1 MRVAMGDSD
10 GSTSQEL
17 ERTLGLKPALA
28 IGVGTMVGAGIFV
41 FPGIAAGYA
50 GPAAMISFALGGCIA
65 LLVALS
71 TAELAT
77 AMPESGGAYFFVS
90 RTFGPFAGFLIGI
103 GQWIGLIFASAFY
116 LTGFG
121 QYAVDLIEE
130 AGLDLGN
137 PVILIALATALVLT
151 VINLLGTEGA
161 GRVQNRIV
169 IALTAILTFLFG
181 YGLMNAVGIVGSTEW
196 PVPFAPNGIWP
207 IFTTTALIFT
217 SYLGFVQIAT
227 VAGEIKEPQKN
238 LPRALVGS
246 VVIVMILYVT
256 ALFVSASV
264 LSTEQ
269 LAELGETAMVDV
281 ARSLVGHT
289 GALAILAAGLLATL
303 SSANASILSSS
314 RAVYA
319 LSNDDMLPSAISKV
333 NRRFGTPH
341 IALLAVG
348 IPIASL
354 TLLGRIEILA
364 EVASLLHLVMY
375 GMICVTLLRIK
386 YQKPIWYAPGYHS
399 PGFPYVPA
407 LGAAASF
414 GLIFLMEPLSIV
426 MGFGVILLAA
436 LWYTSLIP
444 EIMFASP
451 EPPYI
456 SPEIRVPR
464 ILVPVE
470 VPEPTPLP
478 AALLDAFRDL
488 ELLILGYNI
497 VPEQTSPEQSQEAFE
512 EQASDALDSVME
524 YVKDRNIDVDKN
536 IVFTPELGQT
546 IDRYIREKDC
556 NAVLTAK
563 PISSVERLLVPL
575 YSRDQ
580 INSRLAT
587 ILHDL
592 SLSSDLPV
600 TLAILTSGEEESE
613 EMEQSEELQQKAL
626 RYLQRAGV
634 PGDKIRPTKVDVS
647 DISKAV
653 SQLSSA
659 DDVVILAESSTTDRD
674 SFFNTLHED
683 IEEAISCP
691 VLVVLRENEG
701 KEGDE

>member
-1 MRVAMGDSD
+1 MSNSGG
-10 GSTSQEL
+10 GSSQEL
-17 ERTLGLKPALA
+17 ERTLGLKAALA

-50 GPAAMISFALGGCIA
+50 GPAAMISFALAGGIA
-65 LLVALS
+65 LLVAFS

-77 AMPESGGAYFFVS
+77 AMPQSGGAYYFVS

-103 GQWIGLIFASAFY
+103 GQWIGLVFASAFY
-116 LTGFG
+116 LSGFG
-121 QYAVDLIEE
+121 EYTVELLGEI
-130 AGLDLGN
+130 GLDLGE
-137 PVILIALATALVLT
+137 PVVLIALGTALLLT

-161 GRVQNRIV
+161 GRIQNRIV
-169 IALTAILTFLFG
+169 ILLTAILSFLFG
-181 YGLMNAVGIVGSTEW
+181 YGLLNAIGLVGETEW
-196 PVPFAPNGIWP
+196 PVPFTPKGIWP

-246 VVIVMILYVT
+246 VLIVMTLYIA
-256 ALFVSASV
+256 ALFVSTSV
-264 LSTEQ
+264 LSTEK
-269 LAELGETAMVDV
+269 LAQLGETAMVDV
-281 ARSLVGHT
+281 ARTLVGHL
-289 GALAILAAGLLATL
+289 GSLAVLAAGLLATL

-319 LSNDDMLPSAISKV
+319 LSNDEMLPQAISRV
-333 NRRFGTPH
+333 NQRFGTPH

-364 EVASLLHLVMY
+364 EVASLLHLLMY
-375 GMICVTLLRIK
+375 GMICLTLLIIK
-386 YQKPIWYAPGYHS
+386 KRKPLWYVPSYRA
-399 PGFPYVPA
+399 PGFPWLPG

-414 GLIFLMEPLSIV
+414 GLIFLMQPLSLA
-426 MGFGVILLAA
+426 FGIGIILLAGI
-436 LWYTSLIP
+436 WYYIAVPKVEL
-444 EIMFASP
+444 ARP

-456 SPEIRVPR
+456 QPEFRRPK

-470 VPEPTPLP
+470 LPDPVPLP

-488 ELLILGYNI
+488 ELLILGYNL
-497 VPEQTSPEQSQEAFE
+497 VPEQTSPEQSREALE
-512 EQASDALDSVME
+512 EEADKALDSVIE
-524 YVKDRNIDVDKN
+524 YVKDRDIDVEKN
-536 IVFTPELGQT
+536 IVFTPELSQT
-546 IDRYIREKDC
+546 VSRYVRENDC

-563 PISSVERLLVPL
+563 PISKVNRLLVPL

-592 SLSSDLPV
+592 SVSSNLPV
-600 TLAILTSGEEESE
+600 TLALLTSEEKEAEQIEDSE
-613 EMEQSEELQQKAL
+613 AMQDKAIT
-626 RYLQRAGV
+626 YLERAGI
-634 PGDKIRPTKVDVS
+634 PGDQIRPTSLNVT
-647 DISKAV
+647 DIAQAV
-653 SQLSSA
+653 SQLSSE

-683 IEEAISCP
+683 IEEVVSCP
-691 VLVVLRENEG
+691 VLVVLRGEVVELSG
-701 KEGDE
+701 E

>member
-1 MRVAMGDSD
+1 MSNSD
-10 GSTSQEL
+10 GSSSQEL
-17 ERTLGLKPALA
+17 ERTLGLKAALA

-41 FPGIAAGYA
+41 FPGIAAGYT
-50 GPAAMISFALGGCIA
+50 GPAAMISFALGGGIA

-121 QYAVDLIEE
+121 QYAIDLIEE
-130 AGLDLGN
+130 AGFDLGN
-137 PVILIALATALVLT
+137 PVILLALATALILT
-151 VINLLGTEGA
+151 VINILGTEGA

-169 IALTAILTFLFG
+169 IVLTAILTFLFG

-196 PVPFAPNGIWP
+196 PVPFAPKGIWP

-238 LPRALVGS
+238 LPRALIGS
-246 VVIVMILYVT
+246 VVIVMILYIM
-256 ALFVSASV
+256 ALFVSTSV
-264 LSTEQ
+264 LSTEK

-319 LSNDDMLPSAISKV
+319 LSNDDMMPSAMSSV

-386 YQKPIWYAPGYHS
+386 HQKPIWYAPGYRS
-399 PGFPYVPA
+399 PGYPLVPA
-407 LGAAASF
+407 IGAAASF
-414 GLIFLMEPLSIV
+414 LLIFLMEPLSII
-426 MGFGVILLAA
+426 MGLGVILLAA
-436 LWYTSLIP
+436 IWYATLIP
-444 EIMFASP
+444 EINFAPP
-451 EPPYI
+451 EPPFI
-456 SPEIRVPR
+456 SPEIRAPR

-488 ELLILGYNI
+488 ELLVLGYNM

-512 EQASDALDSVME
+512 EEAEDALQSIME
-524 YVKDRNIDVDKN
+524 YVKDRDINVEKN

-546 IDRYIREKDC
+546 INRYIKEKDC

-575 YSRDQ
+575 YSKDQ
-580 INSRLAT
+580 INRRLAT

-613 EMEQSEELQQKAL
+613 EEEESKALQQKAL
-626 RYLQRAGV
+626 AYLQKAGI
-634 PGDKIRPTKVDVS
+634 PGDKIRPTKVDVA

-653 SQLSSA
+653 SQLSSE

-683 IEEAISCP
+683 IEEAVSCP
-691 VLVVLRENEG
+691 VLVVLRENEEEQQG
-701 KEGDE
+701 E

>member
-1 MRVAMGDSD
+1 MSDSAEN
-10 GSTSQEL
+10 TSQEL

-65 LLVALS
+65 LLVAFS

-90 RTFGPFAGFLIGI
+90 RTFGPMAGFLIGI
-103 GQWIGLIFASAFY
+103 GQWIGLVFASAFY
-116 LTGFG
+116 LSGFG
-121 QYAVDLIEE
+121 QYAVDLLEE

-137 PVILIALATALVLT
+137 PVVLIALATALVLT

-161 GRVQNRIV
+161 GKVQNKIV
-169 IALTAILTFLFG
+169 IALTTILTFLFG

-246 VVIVMILYVT
+246 VVIVMLLYIT
-256 ALFVSASV
+256 ALFVSTSV
-264 LSTEQ
+264 LSTDT

-281 ARSLVGHT
+281 ARSLVGNV

-319 LSNDDMLPSAISKV
+319 LSNDDMLPSAISRV

-354 TLLGRIEILA
+354 TLLGRIEVLA
-364 EVASLLHLVMY
+364 EVASLLHLLMY
-375 GMICVTLLRIK
+375 GMICVTLLSIK
-386 YQKPIWYAPGYHS
+386 RQKPLWYAPSYRAPGY
-399 PGFPYVPA
+399 PLVPVV
-407 LGAAASF
+407 GAMASF
-414 GLIFLMEPLSIV
+414 GLIFLMEPLSLM
-426 MGFGVILLAA
+426 MGFGVILLAGV
-436 LWYTSLIP
+436 WYYAFIP
-444 EIMFASP
+444 EIRFSPP
-451 EPPYI
+451 EPPHI
-456 SPEIRVPR
+456 SPEIRAPK

-470 VPEPTPLP
+470 IPEPTPLP
-478 AALLDAFRDL
+478 GALLDAFQDL
-488 ELLILGYNI
+488 KLLVLGYNI

-512 EQASDALDSVME
+512 EQASDALESVLE
-524 YVKDRNIDVDKN
+524 YVKDRDIDVEKN

-575 YSRDQ
+575 YSKDQ

-600 TLAILTSGEEESE
+600 TLAILTSEEKESE
-613 EMEQSEELQQKAL
+613 EVEEGEELQRKAMRFL
-626 RYLQRAGV
+626 RRAGI
-634 PGDKIRPTKVDVS
+634 PDSKIRPTKVDVA

-653 SQLSSA
+653 SQLSS
-659 DDVVILAESSTTDRD
+659 DEDVVILAESSTTDRD
-674 SFFNTLHED
+674 SFFNTLHDD
-683 IEEAISCP
+683 IEEAVKCP
-691 VLVVLRENEG
+691 ILVVL
-701 KEGDE
+701 KEDEE

>member
-1 MRVAMGDSD
+1 MSEERNE
-10 GSTSQEL
+10 TSQEL
-17 ERTLGLKPALA
+17 ERTLGLKPALT

-65 LLVALS
+65 LLVAFS

-90 RTFGPFAGFLIGI
+90 RTFGPMAGFLIGV
-103 GQWIGLIFASAFY
+103 GQWIGLVFASAFY
-116 LTGFG
+116 LSGFG
-121 QYAVDLIEE
+121 QYAVDLLEE

-161 GRVQNRIV
+161 GKVQNRIV

-181 YGLMNAVGIVGSTEW
+181 YGLMNAIGIVGDTQW

-227 VAGEIKEPQKN
+227 VAGEIKQPQKN

-246 VVIVMILYVT
+246 VVIVMLLYIT
-256 ALFVSASV
+256 ALFVSTSV
-264 LSTEQ
+264 LTTEE

-319 LSNDDMLPSAISKV
+319 LSNDDMLPSAISRV

-348 IPIASL
+348 VPIASL

-364 EVASLLHLVMY
+364 EVASLLHLLMY
-375 GMICVTLLRIK
+375 GMICVTLISIK
-386 YQKPIWYAPGYHS
+386 RKKPLWYAPSYRAPGY
-399 PGFPYVPA
+399 PAVPA
-407 LGAAASF
+407 VGAMASF
-414 GLIFLMEPLSIV
+414 GLIFLMQPLSIM
-426 MGFGVILLAA
+426 MGFGVIVLAGI
-436 LWYTSLIP
+436 WYYTVIP
-444 EIMFASP
+444 EIHFATP

-456 SPEIRVPR
+456 SPEIRAPR

-478 AALLDAFRDL
+478 AALLEVFQDL
-488 ELLILGYNI
+488 ELLVLGYNI
-497 VPEQTSPEQSQEAFE
+497 VPEQTSPEQSKEAFE
-512 EQASDALDSVME
+512 EQASDALDSILE
-524 YVKDRNIDVDKN
+524 YVKDRNIDVEKN

-546 IDRYIREKDC
+546 VDRYIREKEC
-556 NAVLTAK
+556 HAVLTAK

-575 YSRDQ
+575 YSKDQ
-580 INSRLAT
+580 INTRLAT

-600 TLAILTSGEEESE
+600 TLAILTSEEEESE
-613 EMEQSEELQQKAL
+613 EVEESEELERKAYT
-626 RYLQRAGV
+626 YLKRAGI
-634 PGDKIRPTKVDVS
+634 PEGNIRSNRVDVAA
-647 DISKAV
+647 ISEAV
-653 SQLSSA
+653 SQLSSE
-659 DDVVILAESSTTDRD
+659 DDVVILGESSTTDRD

-683 IEEAISCP
+683 IEEAVECP
-691 VLVVLRENEG
+691 ILVVLRENEEEEK
-701 KEGDE
+701 KEE